1 MTTIRT
7 EIAPRATITQLVGI
21 RDRALKRYAALL
33 KEASDINALIAPLNE
48 QPHRLPTITTT
59 INRSGYS
66 SDTSVESYRKSL
78 DAGAW
83 DHLMDKTELRD
94 LMSANQKADL
104 RAQLSENP
112 PEFTL
117 EAAVATFDDMRA
129 RSGEIFRQGLVDVF
143 EGLPRDFRS
152 HDGFKI
158 GARCVMTSAVSWWS
172 GRASWQHCTYSDRRS
187 QIADLD
193 RTFHRL
199 TGTPWT
205 LNASDV
211 AAKAMQ
217 EGETE
222 VETKFFRLRWF
233 QNGNVHVWF
242 TDKAATQDA
251 NKLLAEHYGAK
262 LGQMHLHPD
271 QRAA

>member
-1 MTTIRT
+1 MQTA
-7 EIAPRATITQLVGI
+7 IAPRATITQLVGI

-33 KEASDINALIAPLNE
+33 KEGEDINEMIAPLNE
-48 QPHRLPTITTT
+48 QSHRLPTITTT
-59 INRSGYS
+59 TNRSGYS
-66 SDTSVESYRKSL
+66 TNTSVESYRKQL

-94 LMSANQKADL
+94 LMSANQKSEL
-104 RAQLSENP
+104 RSQLQENP

-117 EAAVATFDDMRA
+117 EAAVATFEDMRNRA
-129 RSGEIFRQGLVDVF
+129 GDIFRQGLVDVF
-143 EGLPRDFRS
+143 EALPRDFRS

-158 GARCVMTSAVSWWS
+158 GGRCVMTYAVSWWS
-172 GRASWQHCTYSDRRS
+172 GRASWQHSTFNDRRS
-187 QIADLD
+187 QLADLD
-193 RTFHRL
+193 RTFHSL
-199 TGTPWT
+199 TGKNWT

-211 AAKAMQ
+211 ASRAMQ

-222 VETKFFRLRWF
+222 VETEFFRIRWF
-233 QNGNVHVWF
+233 RNGNIHVWF
-242 TDKAATQDA
+242 TDKEATRDA
-251 NKLLAEHYGAK
+251 NKLLAKHYGAK